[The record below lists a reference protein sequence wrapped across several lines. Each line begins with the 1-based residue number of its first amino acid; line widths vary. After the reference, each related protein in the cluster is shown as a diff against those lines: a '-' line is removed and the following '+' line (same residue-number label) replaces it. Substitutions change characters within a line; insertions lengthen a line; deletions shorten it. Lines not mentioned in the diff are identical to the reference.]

1 MCLHSRA
8 LQTPGRFV
16 CCSPT
21 PTRRVCAASCV
32 PACGRTRGSLLV
44 CRRLQQ
50 LLAAL
55 AEKHP
60 ATKFVQSAAHN
71 CIPNYPDK
79 NLPTIFIYHEDDL
92 KTQFVGPSIF
102 GGESMTGDNVEWA
115 LSCFG
120 AVKTKLEADP
130 RIKTGLSKKA
140 PFGIQVSERTQK
152 ALDEESDEDSD
163 DA

>member
-1 MCLHSRA
+1 M
-8 LQTPGRFV
+8 
-16 CCSPT
+16 
-21 PTRRVCAASCV
+21 
-32 PACGRTRGSLLV
+32 
-44 CRRLQQ
+44 
-50 LLAAL
+50 

-92 KTQFVGPSIF
+92 KTQFIGPNIF
-102 GGESMTGDNVEWA
+102 GGERMTGDDVEWG
-115 LSCFG
+115 LSRCG
-120 AVKTKLEADP
+120 AVQTKLESDP

-152 ALDEESDEDSD
+152 TLDEDSDEDSD